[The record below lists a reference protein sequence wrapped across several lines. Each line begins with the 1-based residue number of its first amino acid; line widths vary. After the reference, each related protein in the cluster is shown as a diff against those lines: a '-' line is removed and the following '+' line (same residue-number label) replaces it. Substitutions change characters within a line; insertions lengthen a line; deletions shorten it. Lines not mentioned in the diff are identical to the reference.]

1 MAITVLESAEKKNRS
16 EFLSEMTCSKN
27 GSMKTFRNLL
37 GGGNVPENHISSR
50 QKSTEAQQKGKVT
63 Y

>member
-50 QKSTEAQQKGKVT
+50 QEVH
-63 Y
+63 